1 VFYRAEPHPQAPKL
15 APDDHGMIWLP
26 DNAFAAAFAQH
37 ASADEQAVLAAVQRP
52 IAAACISVKA
62 GRPLWKDRPS
72 WFLVAEQDR
81 MIIPDT
87 QRFMAKRMKARV
99 QSHPVDHTPIVTA
112 PGVVV
117 DIIREAMRAE
127 TAVRASGR

>member
-1 VFYRAEPHPQAPKL
+1 
-15 APDDHGMIWLP
+15 
-26 DNAFAAAFAQH
+26 
-37 ASADEQAVLAAVQRP
+37 
-52 IAAACISVKA
+52 
-62 GRPLWKDRPS
+62 
-72 WFLVAEQDR
+72 

-112 PGVVV
+112 PGVVA
-117 DIIREAMRAE
+117 DIIREALRAE